1 MYIRL
6 SELSNKNEWNSFL
19 NYWIKKDD
27 KKKLLIEDLNKFKET
42 NDKDLLKLLE
52 LIYKDYK

>member
-1 MYIRL
+1 MVVNFMSL
-6 SELSNKNEWNSFL
+6 NSNYL
-19 NYWIKKDD
+19 IKKED

-42 NDKDLLKLLE
+42 NDKDLLKLIE

>member
-19 NYWIKKDD
+19 NYWIKKED

-42 NDKDLLKLLE
+42 NDKDLLKLIE